1 MVDENISNSGNGI
14 SYSKINDTPKNI
26 YITEQISRILPRT
39 NNSIWVNDNL
49 ISNCY
54 SCKVDFTF
62 YRRKHHCRGCGR
74 IFCYYCSS
82 KNISSDICNK
92 TKLIDKYKFIS
103 TENGK
108 NKDNRVCD
116 KCYEIFTRLKQIRKC
131 ITIIQLLP
139 LDLVYIYKY
148 TLVSK
153 IWNETIIIY
162 LSMFRDIQY
171 TLPIQEI
178 NSIQKKML
186 YNNLDNIVGHNK
198 LMYNYIKSNIWC
210 NEDIDIMLNKFKIQ
224 KNNLECKDLLCN
236 SKCSKSLIHSDILD
250 ILNSNRNKK
259 IRKYI
264 IKNLNLT
271 EDYLLCYITYLVNCI
286 KLDKID
292 EPLICNYLIENTI
305 NYKIGVNIF
314 FELRYYTLNIYN
326 IDEFVGYYYKG
337 MYSKDSILINDIV
350 NSYNYFS
357 VFNKNFEGN
366 KMSINE
372 YLEENNVYYPFKNGI
387 KLLNVKYNSII
398 KKDSYTKPL
407 IIPYN
412 IENGNDEYKYKNA
425 HIMYKYENMRK
436 DRIVTDIIKLMD
448 LLLKNNNLD
457 LDIVKYDILPISG
470 NYGLVEIVQDS
481 KSVYEIIE
489 NRKTSVLNYILDN
502 NSEDKVDNIKKR
514 FIKST
519 SAYCII
525 TFLLGIGDRHLDNI
539 MITNSGLLF
548 HIDFTFL
555 LGSDPKLY
563 APIIRIIPDMME
575 VIGGVNSYNYLLFKN
590 ICNKCYNI
598 LRQNTNIICSL
609 LSLLPENEYNKDKLE
624 KEVLNRFN
632 PGEME
637 QETDIHL
644 NATIENSKDSYNKYI
659 DLMYYYNK
667 NSNLNNIL
675 NYTKSMFG

>member
-667 NSNLNNIL
+667 NSNLNNIID
-675 NYTKSMFG
+675 YTKSIFR

>member
-1 MVDENISNSGNGI
+1 MIDENISNSSNGI

-108 NKDNRVCD
+108 YKDNRVCD

-210 NEDIDIMLNKFKIQ
+210 NEDIDIILNKFKLQ

-236 SKCSKSLIHSDILD
+236 SKCSKSLTHSNILD

-259 IRKYI
+259 DKKI
-264 IKNLNLT
+264 
-271 EDYLLCYITYLVNCI
+271 CYKEFKFNRRLFVMLYNIFS
-286 KLDKID
+286 KL
-292 EPLICNYLIENTI
+292 
-305 NYKIGVNIF
+305 YKI
-314 FELRYYTLNIYN
+314 R
-326 IDEFVGYYYKG
+326 
-337 MYSKDSILINDIV
+337 
-350 NSYNYFS
+350 
-357 VFNKNFEGN
+357 
-366 KMSINE
+366 
-372 YLEENNVYYPFKNGI
+372 
-387 KLLNVKYNSII
+387 
-398 KKDSYTKPL
+398 
-407 IIPYN
+407 
-412 IENGNDEYKYKNA
+412 
-425 HIMYKYENMRK
+425 
-436 DRIVTDIIKLMD
+436 
-448 LLLKNNNLD
+448 
-457 LDIVKYDILPISG
+457 
-470 NYGLVEIVQDS
+470 
-481 KSVYEIIE
+481 
-489 NRKTSVLNYILDN
+489 
-502 NSEDKVDNIKKR
+502 
-514 FIKST
+514 
-519 SAYCII
+519 
-525 TFLLGIGDRHLDNI
+525 
-539 MITNSGLLF
+539 
-548 HIDFTFL
+548 
-555 LGSDPKLY
+555 
-563 APIIRIIPDMME
+563 
-575 VIGGVNSYNYLLFKN
+575 
-590 ICNKCYNI
+590 
-598 LRQNTNIICSL
+598 
-609 LSLLPENEYNKDKLE
+609 
-624 KEVLNRFN
+624 
-632 PGEME
+632 
-637 QETDIHL
+637 
-644 NATIENSKDSYNKYI
+644 
-659 DLMYYYNK
+659 
-667 NSNLNNIL
+667 
-675 NYTKSMFG
+675 

>member
-1 MVDENISNSGNGI
+1 M
-14 SYSKINDTPKNI
+14 
-26 YITEQISRILPRT
+26 
-39 NNSIWVNDNL
+39 
-49 ISNCY
+49 
-54 SCKVDFTF
+54 
-62 YRRKHHCRGCGR
+62 
-74 IFCYYCSS
+74 
-82 KNISSDICNK
+82 
-92 TKLIDKYKFIS
+92 
-103 TENGK
+103 
-108 NKDNRVCD
+108 
-116 KCYEIFTRLKQIRKC
+116 
-131 ITIIQLLP
+131 
-139 LDLVYIYKY
+139 
-148 TLVSK
+148 
-153 IWNETIIIY
+153 
-162 LSMFRDIQY
+162 
-171 TLPIQEI
+171 
-178 NSIQKKML
+178 
-186 YNNLDNIVGHNK
+186 
-198 LMYNYIKSNIWC
+198 
-210 NEDIDIMLNKFKIQ
+210 
-224 KNNLECKDLLCN
+224 
-236 SKCSKSLIHSDILD
+236 
-250 ILNSNRNKK
+250 
-259 IRKYI
+259 
-264 IKNLNLT
+264 
-271 EDYLLCYITYLVNCI
+271 
-286 KLDKID
+286 
-292 EPLICNYLIENTI
+292 TI